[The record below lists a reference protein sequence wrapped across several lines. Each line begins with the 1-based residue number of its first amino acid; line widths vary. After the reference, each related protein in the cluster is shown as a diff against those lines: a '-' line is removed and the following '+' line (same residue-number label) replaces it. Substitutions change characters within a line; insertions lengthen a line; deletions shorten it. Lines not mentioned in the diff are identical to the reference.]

1 MHRAREQMMIY
12 THSEYSWTRPSTA
25 EGVSSRALVGIRAYL
40 LLKYSNE
47 STFSLLLVL
56 RADRRERRGRS
67 LVAGALQLG
76 EGRRRRRHQL
86 GGDRLDV
93 ARRRRSHYSLL

>member
-1 MHRAREQMMIY
+1 MVNTAGLGRVQRSACPLERWL
-12 THSEYSWTRPSTA
+12 EY
-25 EGVSSRALVGIRAYL
+25 EGTYL

-47 STFSLLLVL
+47 STSSLLLVL

-93 ARRRRSHYSLL
+93 ARRRRSHY